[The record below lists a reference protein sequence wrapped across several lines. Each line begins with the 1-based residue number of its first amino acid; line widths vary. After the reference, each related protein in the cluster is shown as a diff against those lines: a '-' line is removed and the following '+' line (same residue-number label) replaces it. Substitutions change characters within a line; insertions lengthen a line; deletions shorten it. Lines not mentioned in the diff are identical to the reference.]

1 MEEVIAKL
9 KEFAALYGLQ
19 IVGAILILVVG
30 RWVAKLLKNVVRR
43 MMEKSKSDPTLVAFV
58 VNLTYIAL
66 LTFVIIAAL
75 SQLGVQTASFIAVV
89 GAAGL
94 AIGLALQGSLANFA
108 GGVLLLIFRP
118 FKTDDVIEAAGVL
131 GVVEEIQLFTTTL
144 KTPDNKKVIIPNAKL
159 TGDNITNYS
168 AKKVRRVDMT
178 VGVSYEADLKKTKE
192 VLRDVL
198 AADERILEDPAPT
211 IGVVELGDNSVNF
224 VVRPWTET
232 PNYWDVYFD
241 TMQAIKERLDAEGI
255 GIPFPQTD
263 VHLYQH

>member
-144 KTPDNKKVIIPNAKL
+144 KTPDNKKDIIPNAKL

>member
-1 MEEVIAKL
+1 METVVEKL

-30 RWVAKLLKNVVRR
+30 RWVAKLLKNVVRK
-43 MMEKSKSDPTLVAFV
+43 MMEKGKAEPTLVAFV

-75 SQLGVQTASFIAVV
+75 SQLGVQTTSFIAVV

-131 GVVEEIQLFTTTL
+131 GVVEEIQVFTTTL

-159 TGDNITNYS
+159 TGDNITNYT

-178 VGVSYEADLKKTKE
+178 IGVSYEADLKKTKE
-192 VLRDVL
+192 VLHEVL
-198 AADERILEDPAPT
+198 AADERILQDPAPT